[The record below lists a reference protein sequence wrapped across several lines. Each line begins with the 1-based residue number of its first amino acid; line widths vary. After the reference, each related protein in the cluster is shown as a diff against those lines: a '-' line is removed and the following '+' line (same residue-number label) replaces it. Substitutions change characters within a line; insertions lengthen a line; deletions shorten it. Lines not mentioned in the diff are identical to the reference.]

1 MEFYNN
7 GKKRLFSY
15 WVEGIYDQ
23 HLFCLS
29 SEIAPCNPSHL
40 DPVSKFYQTTD
51 LKPFNFLPD
60 LYTGDTNQFVS
71 L

>member
-1 MEFYNN
+1 M
-7 GKKRLFSY
+7 
-15 WVEGIYDQ
+15 EGIYDQ
-23 HLFCLS
+23 HLFWLS

-40 DPVSKFYQTTD
+40 DPVSNFYQTTD
-51 LKPFNFLPD
+51 LKRCDFLPD

>member
-1 MEFYNN
+1 ME
-7 GKKRLFSY
+7 GK
-15 WVEGIYDQ
+15 YDQ

-40 DPVSKFYQTTD
+40 DPVSKFYQTTE
-51 LKPFNFLPD
+51 LTRFNFLPD
-60 LYTGDTNQFVS
+60 LYTGDTNQFAS